1 MPNNDNDGSI
11 GLEEVAE
18 RFEESTLALSKTK
31 AQLDELA
38 ALQETKISAAA
49 SIEEA
54 SNRLSMLTV
63 AATDMVES
71 LSLAQQAATK
81 AFSSIEQVVD
91 GTELRQVRE
100 KVDAVATSLD
110 ASAKM
115 LNERLDNLAADVVK
129 SAALE
134 TELAAVKDEYSRLRG
149 AAGARGLKK
158 AGLG

>member
-1 MPNNDNDGSI
+1 MPKNDNDGSI

-38 ALQETKISAAA
+38 ALQATKISASA

-54 SNRLSMLTV
+54 STRLSALTV
-63 AATDMVES
+63 SATEMVDS

-81 AFSSIEQVVD
+81 AFSSIEAVVD

-100 KVDAVATSLD
+100 RVDGVAGSLE
-110 ASAKM
+110 ASAKL
-115 LNERLDNLAADVVK
+115 LNERLDKLEANVNK

-134 TELAAVKDEYSRLRG
+134 AELASVKDEYSRLRG

>member
-1 MPNNDNDGSI
+1 VPNNDNDGSI

>member
-1 MPNNDNDGSI
+1 MPKKDNDGSI
-11 GLEEVAE
+11 GLKEVAE
-18 RFEESTLALSKTK
+18 RFEESTAALSETK
-31 AQLDELA
+31 AQLDDLS
-38 ALQETKISAAA
+38 ALQATKISASA

-54 SNRLSMLTV
+54 STRLSALTV
-63 AATDMVES
+63 SATEIVDS

-81 AFSSIEQVVD
+81 AFSSIEAVVD

-100 KVDAVATSLD
+100 RVDGVAGSLE
-110 ASAKM
+110 ASAKL
-115 LNERLDNLAADVVK
+115 LNERLDKLEANLDK

-134 TELAAVKDEYSRLRG
+134 AELASVKDEYSRLRG

>member
-38 ALQETKISAAA
+38 ALQATKISAAA

-54 SNRLSMLTV
+54 STRLSALTV
-63 AATDMVES
+63 SATEMVDS

-81 AFSSIEQVVD
+81 AFSSIEEVVD
-91 GTELRQVRE
+91 GTELRQLRE
-100 KVDAVATSLD
+100 KVDALASSLD
-110 ASAKM
+110 ASGKA
-115 LNERLDNLAADVVK
+115 LNERLDKLAADVVK

-149 AAGARGLKK
+149 AAGSRGLKK

>member
-38 ALQETKISAAA
+38 ALQATKISAAA

-63 AATDMVES
+63 AATDVVES

-81 AFSSIEQVVD
+81 AFSSIEEVVD

-100 KVDAVATSLD
+100 KVDAVANSLD
-110 ASAKM
+110 ASAKT
-115 LNERLDNLAADVVK
+115 LNERLDKLAADVVK